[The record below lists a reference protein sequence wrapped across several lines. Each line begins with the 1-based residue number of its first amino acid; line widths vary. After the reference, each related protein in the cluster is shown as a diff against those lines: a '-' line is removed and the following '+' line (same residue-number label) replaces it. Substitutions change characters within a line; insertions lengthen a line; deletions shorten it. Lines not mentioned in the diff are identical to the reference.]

1 MHEFI
6 STNSFSFN
14 YRFSVPKV
22 WIWASECWLR
32 LPHSGPILFKCF
44 NLIVIHISVDDFHKK
59 ISKSIFR
66 TFNSSSKNDEKIV
79 IISAK
84 LGQVSFSIILETRAE
99 IMNKVLFFG
108 RNKARNIDFPTFNRF
123 LAFTASLS
131 YGHGAFFK

>member
-1 MHEFI
+1 MNFVKMEFTVRCARSIHFLTFKTREFCLLVIIISAFMHEFI

-44 NLIVIHISVDDFHKK
+44 NLTVIHISVDDFHKK
-59 ISKSIFR
+59 TSKSIFR
-66 TFNSSSKNDEKIV
+66 TFNSSSKNDEKIA

-84 LGQVSFSIILETRAE
+84 LGQIKKT
-99 IMNKVLFFG
+99 
-108 RNKARNIDFPTFNRF
+108 
-123 LAFTASLS
+123 
-131 YGHGAFFK
+131 